1 MFGSSLKFP
10 KLFAIRSAVALLLTA
25 STVAVVACDGA
36 LPTAPTAT
44 PAVTLVGEPGAY
56 ALGADLGGLVTG
68 LTCAINGSV
77 SKLIGPE
84 GGTISLGGITLDI
97 PSHSL
102 SKLTTIILV
111 PIPGAAP
118 QVQFFPEGL
127 VFNEGRLP
135 RLSFNTDCIGNPANP
150 VIVYTD
156 NTGKILEKLNSYSN
170 GHSVWANIKHF
181 SRYAVDW

>member
-68 LTCAINGSV
+68 LTCAIIGSV
-77 SKLIGPE
+77 S
-84 GGTISLGGITLDI
+84 
-97 PSHSL
+97 
-102 SKLTTIILV
+102 
-111 PIPGAAP
+111 
-118 QVQFFPEGL
+118 
-127 VFNEGRLP
+127 
-135 RLSFNTDCIGNPANP
+135 
-150 VIVYTD
+150 
-156 NTGKILEKLNSYSN
+156 
-170 GHSVWANIKHF
+170 
-181 SRYAVDW
+181 